1 MDKLEV
7 EALSLTHLKS
17 AKDNFDR
24 AIVETLKMCTDMDEG
39 LLPTGSKVEL
49 TLKITFEPDSSTD
62 HVEVMCQGSIKGP
75 KYPADSVHA
84 LNRRGQL
91 KVVNADQ
98 GELPGIKGRRTVA
111 LVEDN

>member
-7 EALSLTHLKS
+7 EALSLMHLKAARES
-17 AKDNFDR
+17 FDR
-24 AIVETLKMCTDMDEG
+24 AIAETLKTCADMDTG
-39 LLPTGSKVEL
+39 PLPSGSKVEL
-49 TLKITFEPDSSTD
+49 TLKITFAPDSEGD
-62 HVEVMCQGSIKGP
+62 HVEVTCQGTIKGP